1 MANTQSQIN
10 EALDLIQQCRDQL
23 QAMELERQE
32 RIAALEDDTESTEQ
46 IAAVLNSALRE
57 SSKVLSAAGAV
68 LSDAEQDE
76 DGNETDDEADNDADD
91 ATDDGAEV
99 SALNAACE
107 DDDDQEETSSSDSSA
122 LLGAGSLIAA
132 VGIGYLVY
140 QKLFSSK

>member
-1 MANTQSQIN
+1 MTDTQSQIN
-10 EALDLIQQCRDQL
+10 EALNLILQCRDQL

-32 RIAALEDDTESTEQ
+32 RLAAEEDDNESTAQ

-57 SSKVLSAAGAV
+57 SSKVLGAAGAA

-76 DGNETDDEADNDADD
+76 DDNETNDEADNETDD
-91 ATDDGAEV
+91 ATDD
-99 SALNAACE
+99 
-107 DDDDQEETSSSDSSA
+107 DDDDDEYSLSDSSA

-132 VGIGYLVY
+132 AGIGYLVY